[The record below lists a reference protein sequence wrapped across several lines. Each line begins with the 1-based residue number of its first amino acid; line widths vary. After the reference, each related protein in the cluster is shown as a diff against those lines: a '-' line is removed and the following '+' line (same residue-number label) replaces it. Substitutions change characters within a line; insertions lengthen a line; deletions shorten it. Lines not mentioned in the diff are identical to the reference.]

1 MIKSE
6 TKRGKYKPKTLWNK
20 FTCVKCNKEDFTAD
34 VKTKICKECKQ
45 KVERVCQCG
54 CNKSFII
61 TKYRWDDKPFIINH
75 DKKGKTYLEIY
86 GVENPNCGYKKG
98 NLNLMSNIDYVQ
110 KALKNNKKNSITFE
124 EIIFNNQYEVNTFK
138 WLKLKFPNKIIKYEI
153 SLVLQD
159 KSIVTPD
166 FIILNEEDEII
177 EIIEVSGIASAFEK
191 SRERNYNKI
200 LKYLK
205 EFPKAK
211 ITFISEKG
219 ILNLYDFP
227 VEVSK
232 INYNE
237 IIIKEVKQNELGN
250 K

>member
-1 MIKSE
+1 
-6 TKRGKYKPKTLWNK
+6 
-20 FTCVKCNKEDFTAD
+20 
-34 VKTKICKECKQ
+34 
-45 KVERVCQCG
+45 
-54 CNKSFII
+54 
-61 TKYRWDDKPFIINH
+61 
-75 DKKGKTYLEIY
+75 
-86 GVENPNCGYKKG
+86 
-98 NLNLMSNIDYVQ
+98 MSNIDYVQ

-138 WLKLKFPNKIIKYEI
+138 WLKLKFPNKVIKYEV

-166 FIILNEEDEII
+166 FIILNEKDEII
-177 EIIEVSGIASAFEK
+177 EIIEVSGIASAFQK
-191 SRERNYNKI
+191 SRERNHNKI

-211 ITFISEKG
+211 ITFISEKS